1 MATIRQLLSDKGAQ
15 VYAIS
20 PQASVYAA
28 VASMAKHGVG
38 ALLVTQGDALAGI
51 VSERD
56 YARKVILLDRS
67 SRSTSVSEIMT
78 STVITIGPE
87 QTIEQAMQLM
97 TAHRIRHLPVI
108 DEGRVIGVLSIGD
121 LVKAV
126 IGEQRI
132 EIEQLQQYIA
142 QG

>member
-1 MATIRQLLSDKGAQ
+1 

-126 IGEQRI
+126 IGEQRF

>member
-67 SRSTSVSEIMT
+67 SRSTRVSEIMT
-78 STVITIGPE
+78 ATVITIGPE

-108 DEGRVIGVLSIGD
+108 DEGRVVGVLSIGD

-126 IGEQRI
+126 IGEQRF